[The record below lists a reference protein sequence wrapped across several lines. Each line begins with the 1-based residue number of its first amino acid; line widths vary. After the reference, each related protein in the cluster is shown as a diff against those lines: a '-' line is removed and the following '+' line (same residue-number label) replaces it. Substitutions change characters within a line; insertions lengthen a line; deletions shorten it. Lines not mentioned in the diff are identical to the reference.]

1 MIVVLVPVSSV
12 TEGIERQLYPY
23 RYSNREDAVFR
34 SVPRHG
40 DSSFFLFYLRI
51 GEGSLRSV
59 TDVFKAS
66 FTSSNMKLLHTCKI
80 N

>member
-1 MIVVLVPVSSV
+1 MIVVLVPVTSV
-12 TEGIERQLYPY
+12 TEGIQRPLHPY

-34 SVPRHG
+34 SFLG
-40 DSSFFLFYLRI
+40 MEFFIFPFLRV
-51 GEGSLRSV
+51 GEGSPRSV

-66 FTSSNMKLLHTCKI
+66 YTSSNMKLLRTCKI